1 MKKVA
6 VIMGSDSDLPV
17 VKKATDILAEFSVPF
32 EVRVLSAHRTPVEAA
47 EFARSARELGFG
59 VMICAAGMAAHLAG
73 AFAANCSLPII
84 GIPVKSKYLDGVDA
98 LLSTVQMPTGMPV
111 ATVAIDGAANAALLS
126 IQMLAIADEDLSR
139 KYDEYRKK
147 ATAKVLEKDI
157 AIQKEFAN

>member
-1 MKKVA
+1 
-6 VIMGSDSDLPV
+6 MGSDSDLPV

-47 EFARSARELGFG
+47 EFARSARSNGFG

-157 AIQKEFAN
+157 EIQKEFAN

>member
-17 VKKATDILAEFSVPF
+17 IKKATDILSEFGVPF

-47 EFARSARELGFG
+47 EFARSAKESGFG

-126 IQMLAIADEDLSR
+126 IQMLAIADEELSA
-139 KYDEYRKK
+139 KYDEYRAK
-147 ATAKVLEKDI
+147 ATQKVLEKD
-157 AIQKEFAN
+157 AAVRAEFAN

>member
-47 EFARSARELGFG
+47 EFARSARSNGFG

-157 AIQKEFAN
+157 EIQKEFAN